1 MTISMY
7 KASVPVFIHMLNNLA
22 AILDKAAAHAEAKK
36 IDPVVL
42 LNARLYPDMFALVR
56 QVQIT
61 SDVTKGCAARLAG
74 QEPPSYED
82 KETTFPELKAR
93 LEKTIAFLKTF
104 KPEQI
109 DGSEDKAVQLK
120 VGGQTLTFKGLPYL
134 QHYALPTLY
143 FHTTTAYG
151 ILRHNGVEVGKRDY
165 LGKF

>member
-7 KASVPVFIHMLNNLA
+7 KASVPVLIHMLTNLT
-22 AILDKAAAHAEAKK
+22 AILDKAAAHAEARK

-56 QVQIT
+56 QVQIA

-109 DGSEDKAVQLK
+109 DGTEDKAVQLK

>member
-109 DGSEDKAVQLK
+109 DGTEDKTVQLK